1 LVFNAVVPE
10 SIRVVPFLLVLSWLF
25 STFIG
30 FLINCGAD
38 FCWLMGT
45 PQSFYGAGNGIETCS
60 WRPTLLAA
68 CSW

>member
-1 LVFNAVVPE
+1 MSVHFLFLSSPLVFNAVVPE

-38 FCWLMGT
+38 F
-45 PQSFYGAGNGIETCS
+45 
-60 WRPTLLAA
+60 
-68 CSW
+68 

>member
-1 LVFNAVVPE
+1 MEEEAFWFLYIFSLSSPLVFIALVLE

-38 FCWLMGT
+38 F
-45 PQSFYGAGNGIETCS
+45 
-60 WRPTLLAA
+60 
-68 CSW
+68 